1 MLKSGI
7 YKLQSKINKAT
18 YVGGT
23 LDLKR
28 RKNTHFNVL
37 GRQKSPRLL
46 QDHYNKY
53 GKNDLEFFI
62 IETCSKKDLLHKEQY
77 WIDTLNPELNSTNT
91 AYRPT
96 HTEKTKQKISKAH
109 IGKKQGPCSEEAK
122 RKISQ
127 AHKGRKFT
135 EKHKQALIDSCKKR
149 KNVSQETKQK
159 MSISAKQRH
168 QKRKELNV

>member
-23 LDLKR
+23 LNLKT

-37 GRQKSPRLL
+37 GRQKSPQLL

-62 IETCSKKDLLHKEQY
+62 IETCSKKDLLHREQY

-109 IGKKQGPCSEEAK
+109 IGKKQGPPSEEHK
-122 RKISQ
+122 RKISE
-127 AHKGRKFT
+127 ALKGKKLT
-135 EKHKQALIDSCKKR
+135 EKHKQALIDSHKKR
-149 KNVSQETKQK
+149 KNVSQETRQK
-159 MSISAKQRH
+159 MSISAKRRH